1 MHVFQYYPVGLQ
13 IEFIALSFGP
23 RGPISLGVMR
33 NSLPFYSRHGA
44 APARAHSTSLVSSTA
59 VAVTNSQ
66 QYPSGQSDLVGCSGG
81 IQSTTNSF
89 FVKSDCPRGWYLVG

>member
-1 MHVFQYYPVGLQ
+1 MGRWSGNGAATPHVTSHQGAYDCIARTLIGPLCVQMHVFQSYPVGLQ

-33 NSLPFYSRHGA
+33 NSLPFYSRHDA

-66 QYPSGQSDLVGCSGG
+66 Q
-81 IQSTTNSF
+81 
-89 FVKSDCPRGWYLVG
+89 